1 MGFFLLFSHKYHPIL
16 WEVRTVKNQT
26 LFSNSELARVID
38 KAERNHLIECA
49 QDQSKID
56 LWYME
61 IMEKY
66 DLFL

>member
-1 MGFFLLFSHKYHPIL
+1 M
-16 WEVRTVKNQT
+16 KNQT

-38 KAERNHLIECA
+38 KAERNHLIECV

>member
-1 MGFFLLFSHKYHPIL
+1 M
-16 WEVRTVKNQT
+16 KNQT
-26 LFSNSELARVID
+26 LFSNSELARVMNE
-38 KAERNHLIECA
+38 AERNHLIECA

-66 DLFL
+66 NLFV